1 MTNIPFT
8 LAYDRSLLTPTAGE
22 ELGDLLANAANEL
35 LTRRRATSNDGK
47 VNDYT
52 LRQVAQ
58 LRHLAAQAFDAGA
71 GVTIGHNRADRYM
84 SAAQRLR
91 SQAGTDIMVVGTG
104 NF

>member
-1 MTNIPFT
+1 MTNQPFT
-8 LAYDRSLLTPTAGE
+8 LTNDRSRLTPTAGE
-22 ELGDLLANAANEL
+22 ELGDLLANAANDL
-35 LTRRRATSNDGK
+35 LTRRRATSADGT

-71 GVTIGHNRADRYM
+71 SVTIGHNRADRYM
-84 SAAQRLR
+84 AAAERLR
-91 SQAGTDIMVVGTG
+91 SQAGKDIIVNGTG